1 MFRYSGWH
9 MQAFKH
15 FMMLKGLL
23 FLWQQENYNLLLKF
37 TNFAVCEAW
46 RVDEKTCNT
55 SVVQSCKRKRR
66 QKLETKRSPIS
77 NLFFFV
83 FCCYIDANVFK
94 LCEVVAEFI
103 ISCRECSLW
112 HVQEMFESSDSM
124 DARITS
130 LLEQGELRI
139 AKSTPSDSTT
149 QLRQSLD
156 DISARWDA
164 VKLRF
169 IEHGNQLTAAC
180 DEAKQLNDRLTET
193 MSWLSEVEQALSSL
207 QPVSRVMDNIQLQ
220 IQQHHVTTLILLVF
234 CFIVFCFCDLWYST
248 VSWPAQNMHCWH

>member
-1 MFRYSGWH
+1 
-9 MQAFKH
+9 
-15 FMMLKGLL
+15 
-23 FLWQQENYNLLLKF
+23 
-37 TNFAVCEAW
+37 
-46 RVDEKTCNT
+46 
-55 SVVQSCKRKRR
+55 
-66 QKLETKRSPIS
+66 
-77 NLFFFV
+77 
-83 FCCYIDANVFK
+83 
-94 LCEVVAEFI
+94 
-103 ISCRECSLW
+103 
-112 HVQEMFESSDSM
+112 M

-234 CFIVFCFCDLWYST
+234 CFIVFCFCDL
-248 VSWPAQNMHCWH
+248 

>member
-1 MFRYSGWH
+1 
-9 MQAFKH
+9 
-15 FMMLKGLL
+15 
-23 FLWQQENYNLLLKF
+23 
-37 TNFAVCEAW
+37 
-46 RVDEKTCNT
+46 
-55 SVVQSCKRKRR
+55 
-66 QKLETKRSPIS
+66 
-77 NLFFFV
+77 
-83 FCCYIDANVFK
+83 
-94 LCEVVAEFI
+94 
-103 ISCRECSLW
+103 
-112 HVQEMFESSDSM
+112 MFESSDSM

-234 CFIVFCFCDLWYST
+234 CFIVFCFCDL
-248 VSWPAQNMHCWH
+248 

>member
-1 MFRYSGWH
+1 
-9 MQAFKH
+9 
-15 FMMLKGLL
+15 
-23 FLWQQENYNLLLKF
+23 
-37 TNFAVCEAW
+37 
-46 RVDEKTCNT
+46 
-55 SVVQSCKRKRR
+55 
-66 QKLETKRSPIS
+66 
-77 NLFFFV
+77 
-83 FCCYIDANVFK
+83 
-94 LCEVVAEFI
+94 
-103 ISCRECSLW
+103 
-112 HVQEMFESSDSM
+112 MFESSDSM

-130 LLEQGELRI
+130 LLDQGELRI

-234 CFIVFCFCDLWYST
+234 CFIVFCFCDL
-248 VSWPAQNMHCWH
+248 